1 MPELTVNGARH
12 ELSLEPDR
20 SLLQVLREELGL
32 TGAKYAC
39 GEGACGACTVLVDG
53 EPVRA
58 CVTQAR
64 EAAGRAVTTVEGLAS
79 AAGLHPVQRAFAE
92 TAAFQC
98 GYCTPGM
105 VVTAAAL
112 LDRNPSPTDEEIRQH
127 LQGNLCRCC
136 AYPR

>member
-1 MPELTVNGARH
+1 MPELTVNGVRH
-12 ELSLEPDR
+12 ELSLDRER

-39 GEGACGACTVLVDG
+39 GEGACGACTVLLDG

-58 CVTQAR
+58 CVTPAR
-64 EAAGRAVTTVEGLAS
+64 EATGRAVTTVEGLAA

-98 GYCTPGM
+98 GDCTPGM
-105 VVTAAAL
+105 GLSA
-112 LDRNPSPTDEEIRQH
+112 
-127 LQGNLCRCC
+127 G
-136 AYPR
+136 